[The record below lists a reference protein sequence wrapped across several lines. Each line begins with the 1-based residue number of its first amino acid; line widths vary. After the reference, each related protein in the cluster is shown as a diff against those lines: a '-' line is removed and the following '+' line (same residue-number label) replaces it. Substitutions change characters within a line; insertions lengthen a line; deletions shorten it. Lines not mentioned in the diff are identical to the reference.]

1 MNGFVAGPW
10 IVWNDCVFAGPVKKV
25 KGGISGYRAEIC
37 RMDDMDLTNAQVQ
50 ANARLIAAA
59 PEMHEEIETAGV
71 DLDLLLMAIKAGDPS
86 RELEIRAS
94 DIKRRLSAALSRMKG

>member
-1 MNGFVAGPW
+1 
-10 IVWNDCVFAGPVKKV
+10 
-25 KGGISGYRAEIC
+25 
-37 RMDDMDLTNAQVQ
+37 
-50 ANARLIAAA
+50 
-59 PEMHEEIETAGV
+59 MHEEIETAGV